1 MTAYEEL
8 EARFRRITNLRH
20 AVSLLQWDL
29 ATMMPEGGRE
39 ARAEELATLRV
50 LAHEMLT
57 DARVPAL
64 LDAAEPDAKALGPWQ
79 RANLGEMRRAWLH
92 ASALEARLVEA
103 LSRANATAEAV
114 WREARPRSDFAMIR
128 PHLEKTLALTREVA
142 EAKAARLGTTP
153 YDALLDEWE
162 PGGSSAEIDRLF
174 EPLAAFL
181 RPFLE
186 EVLEHQAKAPPAH
199 APAGPFPVEW
209 QRALCEKLMEAVGF
223 EFRHG
228 RLDVSLHPFCG
239 GTPDDVRITTRYNEA
254 DFTESLMGVLHETG
268 HALYERGLP
277 AEWRYQP
284 VGEPRGMSVHE
295 SQSLLFE
302 MQACRSREFVAFLA
316 PLARTVLGGSGP
328 AWEADNLFRLYT
340 TVERSLIRVEA
351 DEVSYPAHVI
361 LRYELE
367 RAMLSGELAPADL
380 PAAWGDGMERLL
392 GIRPPDDRRG
402 CLQDIHWYDGAWG
415 YFPTYTLGALTAAQL
430 FAAAKRVEPG
440 IPAAIGKGDFRPLL
454 DWLREHVHAKASL
467 LPTGEL
473 IRKASG
479 RPLDPAL
486 FEQHLKERYLG

>member
-57 DARVPAL
+57 DARVPEL

-103 LSRANATAEAV
+103 VSRANAAAEAV
-114 WREARPRSDFAMIR
+114 WREARPKSDFAMIR

-402 CLQDIHWYDGAWG
+402 CLQDIHWPLGAWA
-415 YFPTYTLGALTAAQL
+415 YFPSYTLGAMTAAQL
-430 FAAAKRVEPG
+430 IDAARRAVPE
-440 IPAAIGKGDFRPLL
+440 IPAALGRGDFSPLMG
-454 DWLREHVHAKASL
+454 WLRANVHSKGSSL
-467 LPTGEL
+467 SAREL
-473 IRKASG
+473 ITAATGK
-479 RPLDPAL
+479 PLDP
-486 FEQHLKERYLG
+486 EVYKRHLTQRYLI